1 MSYFNPKVLILKRII
16 KKKLKTNK
24 ENTNKT
30 EENSKEKSKIKNKS
44 EIKKAKT
51 IHENDIDTIIKKR
64 KYENAINE
72 YLSLKEISY
81 LRELKEQKIKE
92 EFKFDDLN
100 FSFNKFIRERNTKNN
115 IIINKKKELNEL
127 KIDSTFEKIKI
138 KISKK
143 KKKKMKK

>member
-64 KYENAINE
+64 KYENA
-72 YLSLKEISY
+72 
-81 LRELKEQKIKE
+81 RQ
-92 EFKFDDLN
+92 FK
-100 FSFNKFIRERNTKNN
+100 
-115 IIINKKKELNEL
+115 
-127 KIDSTFEKIKI
+127 
-138 KISKK
+138 
-143 KKKKMKK
+143 